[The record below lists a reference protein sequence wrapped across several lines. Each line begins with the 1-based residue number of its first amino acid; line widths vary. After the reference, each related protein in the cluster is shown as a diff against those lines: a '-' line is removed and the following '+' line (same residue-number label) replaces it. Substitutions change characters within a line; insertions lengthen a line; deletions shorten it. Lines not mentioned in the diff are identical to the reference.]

1 MEQILDDT
9 LAVAGGPKFSNCY
22 VKNFS
27 ADLDD
32 QGLKELFEEFGEI
45 KSACVMK
52 DESGNSKGF
61 GFVCFSNTD
70 SAEAAVNAMN
80 NKEINGQKLYVNRA
94 QSKDERQKLLRQQY
108 SQGTNLYVKNL
119 DDTIDDARLKETFS
133 KYGNITSAKVVLDQS
148 GNSKGFGFVCFSTPE
163 EAKKAIKLNGTF
175 MGSKPL
181 YVGLAQRLEERRAT
195 LLAENQQKQQ
205 YLQNVANIPI
215 QTPDFLGQIP
225 SNTPIPSYPT
235 NTAMSPPL
243 RWNRGMTRPQVGLGR
258 PGVEAVPSL
267 GPNLAPPYVSGA
279 ASMAMGQNQVT
290 TQSNFIGSQFRG
302 NVGAHNVIP
311 NPIASLVA
319 GPSNCQV
326 GQQYRAQLSGIPG
339 QMLGAIGPEIHETM
353 SFMSANIMPKPMV
366 LPNEQQDVSAAAT
379 GTNVQSSR
387 QPHNMMTVN
396 SQGPRTM
403 ASPVRAEQTLP
414 AGEHAAASISAVG
427 GAGEGGEGK
436 CLNETERQSFGD
448 KIYEK
453 IAKGE
458 PSLAGKLTGM
468 IIQMDG
474 SFVRKIAHSDAELEQ
489 AINDCKLILSKK
501 ERDQMKADE
510 GDLSTNNNCV

>member
-52 DESGNSKGF
+52 DEGGNSKGF

-94 QSKDERQKLLRQQY
+94 QSKDERQKLLRHQY

-133 KYGNITSAKVVLDQS
+133 KCGNITSAKVILDQS
-148 GNSKGFGFVCFSTPE
+148 GISKGFGFVCFSTPE
-163 EAKKAIKLNGTF
+163 EANEAIKLNGTF

-181 YVGLAQRLEERRAT
+181 YVGFAQRLEERRAT

-205 YLQNVANIPI
+205 YLQNVVNIPLH
-215 QTPDFLGQIP
+215 TPDFLGQIP
-225 SNTPIPSYPT
+225 SNVPLSSYVS
-235 NTAMSPPL
+235 NVAMSPPL
-243 RWNRGMTRPQVGLGR
+243 RWNRGMTRPQIGLGR
-258 PGVEAVPSL
+258 PGIEAVSSL
-267 GPNLAPPYVSGA
+267 RPNLAPAYVGGA
-279 ASMAMGQNQVT
+279 ASMAMGQNQLT
-290 TQSNFIGSQFRG
+290 SQSNLIGHQFRG
-302 NVGAHNVIP
+302 HVGAHNVIP

-326 GQQYRAQLSGIPG
+326 AGQQFRAQLSGIPG

-353 SFMSANIMPKPMV
+353 SFVSANIMPKHIA
-366 LPNEQQDVSAAAT
+366 LPNEQQDLSAMAT
-379 GTNVQSSR
+379 VQSSR
-387 QPHNMMTVN
+387 QPPHNVMTAH

-403 ASPVRAEQTLP
+403 VSPVRTEQKFP
-414 AGEHAAASISAVG
+414 VGEHAAASTSA
-427 GAGEGGEGK
+427 AGEAGKGGEGK
-436 CLNETERQSFGD
+436 RLTEAERQAFGD

-453 IAKGE
+453 IAKDE
-458 PSLAGKLTGM
+458 PSLAGKITGM

-474 SFVRKIAHSDAELEQ
+474 SFVRKIVQSDAELEQ
-489 AINDCKLILSKK
+489 AASKK
-501 ERDQMKADE
+501 EHDQMKAAE
-510 GDLSTNNNCV
+510 GDL